1 MSGEV
6 VVRGGVRDSPPGI
19 MRSAPPM
26 RTGMTGAGVVR
37 IGSRFGRFQRVYTEG
52 GSELAGERV

>member
-1 MSGEV
+1 
-6 VVRGGVRDSPPGI
+6 

-52 GSELAGERV
+52 GSELAGEGV

>member
-1 MSGEV
+1 
-6 VVRGGVRDSPPGI
+6 

-52 GSELAGERV
+52 GSEVAGERV